1 MFDSEETEVVLKEV
15 LQLTHVNQVNQVN
28 QLNKILLSNVKQD
41 SGLAP
46 VASL

>member
-1 MFDSEETEVVLKEV
+1 MFDSAETEVVLKEV
-15 LQLTHVNQVNQVN
+15 LPLTHVNQVNQVN

-41 SGLAP
+41 SGFAA

>member
-15 LQLTHVNQVNQVN
+15 LQLTHVNQVNQ
-28 QLNKILLSNVKQD
+28 LNKILLSNVKQD
-41 SGLAP
+41 SGFAP